1 MSVLIWILR
10 LLLFLF
16 VLLFALRNTETV
28 TLNFFFGHSWDA
40 PLVLWLLAV
49 FITGVLLGILAMVG
63 PLFRARRALTR
74 LRREAEQ
81 HVPAVTAAPDGVNP
95 QTEF

>member
-1 MSVLIWILR
+1 MTVLTWILR

-16 VLLFALRNTETV
+16 VLLFAWRNTAVV
-28 TLNFFFGHSWDA
+28 TLNFFYGQSWDA
-40 PLVLWLLAV
+40 PLILWLLAFFV
-49 FITGVLLGILAMVG
+49 TGVLLGVLAMLA

-74 LRREAEQ
+74 LQREATER
-81 HVPAVTAAPDGVNP
+81 VPAADGVHPP